1 MDTNANN
8 NRESF
13 EDQQVIFVDTHL
25 IQKAVEGLQRAREEF
40 QTLLEQAEGGDASV
54 YYDLGVRYT
63 EGDGTDKDPAQAA
76 RWFALASEDGDLR
89 ATDLLGRCY
98 QSGAGVEK
106 DEARAAELFQQAAE
120 RTTRPVRPGHGENGS
135 GVEKDRPGRY
145 TSRRRSRITPR
156 PRPIW
161 CATSTNRG
169 QDVGAPQWRRRRRS
183 SFPGR

>member
-106 DEARAAELFQQAAE
+106 DEARAAECYLQAAE
-120 RTTRPVRPGHGENGS
+120 Q
-135 GVEKDRPGRY
+135 DY
-145 TSRRRSRITPR
+145 AR

-161 CATSTNRG
+161 RCATSTESAWTG
-169 QDVGAPQWRRRRRS
+169 MWSAPTSGWRRRRSR

>member
-89 ATDLLGRCY
+89 ATSPAQGWR
-98 QSGAGVEK
+98 
-106 DEARAAELFQQAAE
+106 R
-120 RTTRPVRPGHGENGS
+120 TRPVRRS
-135 GVEKDRPGRY
+135 SF
-145 TSRRRSRITPR
+145 SRRRSRTTP
-156 PRPIW
+156 PPS
-161 CATSTNRG
+161 ATW
-169 QDVGAPQWRRRRRS
+169 A
-183 SFPGR
+183 

>member
-76 RWFALASEDGDLR
+76 RWFALASE
-89 ATDLLGRCY
+89 
-98 QSGAGVEK
+98 GAVTSPAQGW
-106 DEARAAELFQQAAE
+106 R
-120 RTTRPVRPGHGENGS
+120 RT
-135 GVEKDRPGRY
+135 RPGRRSSF
-145 TSRRRSRITPR
+145 SRRRSRTMP
-156 PRPIW
+156 PPS
-161 CATSTNRG
+161 ATW
-169 QDVGAPQWRRRRRS
+169 A
-183 SFPGR
+183 

>member
-89 ATDLLGRCY
+89 PPTCWALL
-98 QSGAGVEK
+98 
-106 DEARAAELFQQAAE
+106 
-120 RTTRPVRPGHGENGS
+120 PVRRRGGEGRGPGPRS
-135 GVEKDRPGRY
+135 SF
-145 TSRRRSRITPR
+145 SRRRSRTTP
-156 PRPIW
+156 PPS
-161 CATSTNRG
+161 ATW
-169 QDVGAPQWRRRRRS
+169 A
-183 SFPGR
+183 

>member
-63 EGDGTDKDPAQAA
+63 AV
-76 RWFALASEDGDLR
+76 S
-89 ATDLLGRCY
+89 
-98 QSGAGVEK
+98 
-106 DEARAAELFQQAAE
+106 
-120 RTTRPVRPGHGENGS
+120 
-135 GVEKDRPGRY
+135 Y
-145 TSRRRSRITPR
+145 THLTLPTK
-156 PRPIW
+156 
-161 CATSTNRG
+161 A
-169 QDVGAPQWRRRRRS
+169 
-183 SFPGR
+183 